1 MPEGPEL
8 HLASLFVNR
17 MCNGVVFSGAVE
29 KSEVSK
35 NPDVPF
41 TSDAYIVSATSRGK
55 EVRLTL
61 TPIKS
66 DGDGEPPKRARA
78 KAEQNQEPMDVV
90 IRFGMSGFFRFT
102 PENELP
108 KHAHLRF
115 YTREEPRRV
124 LSFVDARRFGSWQP
138 NGTWQ
143 PDRGPCIMFEYESF
157 RQNVLSNLEDKT
169 FDRPICETM
178 LNQKY
183 FNGIGNYL
191 RAEILYRLNIPPFV
205 KARTVLEG
213 LRSHCEEDK
222 KVVVKEEFEA
232 KPGGKGVRSSDP
244 DLLSLCHTVPLE
256 VVKMGGKGYD
266 PEKADYSAFEA
277 WLQCYFVDG
286 MKSIR
291 DHNGRT
297 MWFKGDPGP
306 MAPKDSKSPKAKKRV
321 KKEEHD
327 YTDTKKGAK
336 KKRNET
342 GTKESTVARA
352 SNGTKT
358 PTSEKRVSRRQS
370 VSKRSKST
378 QEVEISYS
386 KENAKPKGRRK
397 SSTSAPRQTSRAKRS
412 RGSQSTMDKPN
423 TPIVNNRGMRRKK
436 SSSAPEPQ
444 RRSSRASRGSV

>member
-17 MCNGVVFSGAVE
+17 VCNGVVFSGAVE

-35 NPDVPF
+35 SPDVPF
-41 TSDAYIVSATSRGK
+41 TCDAYRVSAKSRGK

-61 TPIKS
+61 TPIKTDS
-66 DGDGEPPKRARA
+66 DDKPPKRA

-115 YTREEPRRV
+115 YTREKPCQV
-124 LSFVDARRFGSWQP
+124 LSFVDARRFGGWQA
-138 NGTWQ
+138 NATWQ

-157 RQNVLSNLEDKT
+157 RENVLSNLKDKA
-169 FDRPICETM
+169 FDRPICEVM

-183 FNGIGNYL
+183 FSGIGNYL
-191 RAEILYRLNIPPFV
+191 RAEILYRLNIPPFA

-213 LRSHCEEDK
+213 LRSQSEEDEK
-222 KVVVKEEFEA
+222 TAVKEELEV
-232 KPGGKGVRSSDP
+232 KSGKKSVRDSAP

-266 PEKADYSAFEA
+266 PEKSDYSAFKA
-277 WLQCYFVDG
+277 WLQCYYVDG

-297 MWFKGDPGP
+297 MWFTGDPGP
-306 MAPKDSKSPKAKKRV
+306 MAPKVTKSPKAKKRL
-321 KKEEHD
+321 KKEDHD

-336 KKRNET
+336 RKRTET
-342 GTKESTVARA
+342 STKESKVAKPA
-352 SNGTKT
+352 NSTKT
-358 PTSEKRVSRRQS
+358 PTAQKRPSRRQS
-370 VSKRSKST
+370 VSKGPKST
-378 QEVEISYS
+378 QEEQVIHS
-386 KENAKPKGRRK
+386 KENGKPKGRRK
-397 SSTSAPRQTSRAKRS
+397 SSTSVAQSQTGKAKRTK
-412 RGSQSTMDKPN
+412 GSQRTPKDPSTPQLNN
-423 TPIVNNRGMRRKK
+423 TGKRRRM
-436 SSSAPEPQ
+436 SSSATEPQ
-444 RRSSRASRGSV
+444 RRSSRTSRGV